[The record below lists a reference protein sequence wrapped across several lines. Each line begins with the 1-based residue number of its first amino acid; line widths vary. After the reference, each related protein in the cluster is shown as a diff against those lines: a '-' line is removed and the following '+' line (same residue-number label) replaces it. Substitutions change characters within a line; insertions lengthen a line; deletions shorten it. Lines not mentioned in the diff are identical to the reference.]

1 MENKGTLFEWNF
13 GIEAGSS
20 DVLVPSSCII
30 EFYITIPDEIIS
42 FLRLKNPIVLG
53 NPINPMF

>member
-1 MENKGTLFEWNF
+1 MEKKGTLFEWNF
-13 GIEAGSS
+13 GIEAGSR

-30 EFYITIPDEIIS
+30 EFNITIPDEIIS
-42 FLRLKNPIVLG
+42 FLRFKKLIVLM